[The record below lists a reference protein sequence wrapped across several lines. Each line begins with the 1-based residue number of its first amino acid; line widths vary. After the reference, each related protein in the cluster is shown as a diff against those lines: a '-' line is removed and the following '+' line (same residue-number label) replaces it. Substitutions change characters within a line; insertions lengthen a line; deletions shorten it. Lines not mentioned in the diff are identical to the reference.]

1 MKFYKLFWFGSIE
14 CKFTVGLNSLSS
26 LGVWKNWWLEAY
38 LCLNAKCA
46 NHFLKETAFQCKFY
60 PVNEIYYKKVN
71 YFFDRTIASN
81 FGKAKDV

>member
-14 CKFTVGLNSLSS
+14 CKFTVGLNS
-26 LGVWKNWWLEAY
+26 VIARCVKDWWLEAY

-71 YFFDRTIASN
+71 YFFGRTIASN